1 MGSALPPCTRCR
13 GRTMR
18 REGGSGRACPWGHG
32 AGGGA
37 IAPQSFP
44 HKTRPRETEIS
55 PLWVFNA
62 PVITRRF
69 SRPLD
74 SGRSLM
80 SHSQADTLPD
90 PEVLR
95 AAMEP
100 LFGDLRAFMDRRIAE
115 VSAEVSASVQLLG
128 MSEENLASQISSVH
142 ERIAGMI
149 SAPQPGN
156 RLATGHPRAT
166 NHGSLVRQHSREFA
180 HRSPLPLLRVG
191 PGPKSRPRR
200 TGSADGIA
208 PAGRNPG
215 RVRLNPQT

>member
-1 MGSALPPCTRCR
+1 
-13 GRTMR
+13 
-18 REGGSGRACPWGHG
+18 
-32 AGGGA
+32 
-37 IAPQSFP
+37 
-44 HKTRPRETEIS
+44 
-55 PLWVFNA
+55 
-62 PVITRRF
+62 
-69 SRPLD
+69 
-74 SGRSLM
+74 M

-156 RLATGHPRAT
+156 RTSGQELEAVVQATEAAANTILEAAEAIQEWLEKGSGSPDALPAITERVNAIFEACSFQDLTGQRIRRAIRDLQQVESILEDILPE
-166 NHGSLVRQHSREFA
+166 NAQP
-180 HRSPLPLLRVG
+180 SPSAARPKVELKGVVQTVADPKTAGPDLGQDEIDRLLNG
-191 PGPKSRPRR
+191 
-200 TGSADGIA
+200 
-208 PAGRNPG
+208 
-215 RVRLNPQT
+215 